1 MSHSRN
7 YIDLFNPP
15 ENLSIMKY
23 RSICKK
29 ISLVLSVAVIASASN
44 TAAAFQQSGK
54 ITAGSDLTFFPYE
67 YIENNQPSGF
77 DVEFLDGLAKIMGRK
92 TEHIDTRFPNL
103 ITGLQSGRFDIIN
116 SSMYITAERVKV
128 MDMIPYL
135 KSGESILVLKGGD
148 YQPKKPEE
156 FCGHKIGS
164 MGATSWLQ
172 QMRKL
177 SIDYCVKNGKKPIEI
192 SEYGTD
198 PQTTQALLSRAVEAQ
213 ITDAAVA
220 RGAIEKL
227 GDRISISSETLIY
240 PVLNGF
246 GVKKGNEEVRK
257 SLIDAL
263 DKYKATQEYTA
274 LMKKYKF
281 EPPAERDLQE
291 LTPKP

>member
-1 MSHSRN
+1 MN
-7 YIDLFNPP
+7 
-15 ENLSIMKY
+15 Y
-23 RSICKK
+23 RSICKS
-29 ISLVLSVAVIASASN
+29 IPLVLSAAVIATASFN
-44 TAAAFQQSGK
+44 AAAFQQPGK

-67 YIENNQPSGF
+67 YMDNNQPAGF

-92 TEHIDTRFPNL
+92 AENIDTRFPNL
-103 ITGLQSGRFDIIN
+103 ITGLQGGRFDIIN

-135 KSGESILVLKGGD
+135 KSGESILALKGAE
-148 YQPKKPEE
+148 YQPKKPED

-177 SIDYCVKNGKKPIEI
+177 STEYCVKNGKKPIEI

-198 PQTTQALLSRAVEAQ
+198 PQTTQALLSKAVEAQ

-227 GDRISISSETLIY
+227 GDRISISSDTLIY

-246 GVKKGNEEVRK
+246 GVKKGNDEVK
-257 SLIDAL
+257 KALIDAL
-263 DKYKATQEYTA
+263 NKYKVTPEYAA
-274 LMKKYKF
+274 LLKKYKF
-281 EPPAERDLQE
+281 EPPAEKDLQE
-291 LTPKP
+291 LMPKP